1 MDSYQMLSFKT
12 AAAVLILYCVSLA
25 FYRLYLHPLAK
36 FPGPKLAAV
45 TRWYELYYDVI
56 QNGQYTL
63 KIADLHEIYGM

>member
-1 MDSYQMLSFKT
+1 MDSTQLLSFKT
-12 AAAVLILYCVSLA
+12 GAAVFILYCAGVA

-63 KIADLHEIYGM
+63 KIANLHETYGM